1 MFVAN
6 DCISVRTHFSLY
18 GAGRLGNASA
28 MIWHALADRLYSRGI
43 SEFSTHTTE
52 QSRDLRIASQA
63 LRVLLNEID
72 KVAAIA
78 GDVAHQLRNLRVTVE
93 S

>member
-1 MFVAN
+1 MPAFFF
-6 DCISVRTHFSLY
+6 CSPLF
-18 GAGRLGNASA
+18 GR
-28 MIWHALADRLYSRGI
+28 DV
-43 SEFSTHTTE
+43 
-52 QSRDLRIASQA
+52 RIASQA